1 MRNDI
6 NAHRYLGNM
15 QKEPKKRFEE
25 SEILDRILSSV
36 ENSENIIEQVVK
48 ILKEVPHYHW
58 VGIYLVEGDNLEL
71 KHYLGRPTEH
81 TKIKIG
87 QGICGAAV
95 VDEQTI
101 IAPDVSVDKRYL
113 ACSVETKSEI
123 VVPIRKGDRIVGEID
138 IDSDLPDA
146 FDITDK
152 KMLEKIADVLGD
164 TI

>member
-1 MRNDI
+1 
-6 NAHRYLGNM
+6 M
-15 QKEPKKRFEE
+15 QKGPQKRFDE
-25 SEILDRILSSV
+25 SKILDRILYSV
-36 ENSENIIEQVVK
+36 ENSENILEQVVK
-48 ILKEVPHYHW
+48 ILKEVTHYHW
-58 VGIYLVEGDNLEL
+58 VGIYLVEGDNLVL
-71 KHYLGRPTEH
+71 KHFLGRPTEH

-101 IAPDVSVDKRYL
+101 IVSDVSADNRYI

-123 VVPIRKGDRIVGEID
+123 VVPIWKGDRIIGEID

-146 FDITDK
+146 FAIEDK

-164 TI
+164 TIQ